1 MKKKTPEPV
10 IDRRVQRTKALLADA
25 LMSLVIEKGY
35 EAVTV
40 QDIID
45 RANVGRSTFYAHFE
59 NKEQLLFNGRMH
71 VETML
76 FGEEDSG
83 TGTIDF
89 LALYRHA
96 AENAKIAKAMLGK
109 QGGDLILSHVQ
120 AVIARKLSPP
130 VKKTSPKKKQASK
143 EEQMRHFLA
152 EATASALVRLIVC
165 WLDANMPFTIEEM
178 AKESERLVL
187 DLMKL

>member
-1 MKKKTPEPV
+1 MKKRTPEPIPEPI
-10 IDRRVQRTKALLADA
+10 IDRRIQRTKALLADA

-71 VETML
+71 VERML
-76 FGEEDSG
+76 FGEEQDGEHS
-83 TGTIDF
+83 GTIDF
-89 LALYRHA
+89 FALYSHA
-96 AENAKIAKAMLGK
+96 AENAQIAKAMLGK

-120 AVIARKLSPP
+120 AVIAHKLAPQ
-130 VKKTSPKKKQASK
+130 TKQTDK
-143 EEQMRHFLA
+143 EALMRQFSA

-165 WLDANMPFTIEEM
+165 WLERDMPFTIEEM
-178 AKESERLVL
+178 AERSYRIVEGMMCL
-187 DLMKL
+187 